1 MLSIFLLAILVLIQ
15 IMLVTTIFK
24 NIKVDPRDPH
34 YKKKE
39 LFIDLTEVGFMTLII
54 YLLALN
60 YLEFT
65 GMTLANSSKWSLILA
80 LLVLLGYFVVNFK
93 SLVEGFKSDK
103 KNGDDLSQYL
113 AGNYPHTVSLDER
126 YKMSTK
132 YPFNYGDIGKAEKY
146 YKELVKI
153 MKVEFDE
160 GISQEKLRVV
170 FQE

>member
-65 GMTLANSSKWSLILA
+65 GMTLALTQVSEFNISINILLDISL
-80 LLVLLGYFVVNFK
+80 
-93 SLVEGFKSDK
+93 
-103 KNGDDLSQYL
+103 
-113 AGNYPHTVSLDER
+113 
-126 YKMSTK
+126 
-132 YPFNYGDIGKAEKY
+132 
-146 YKELVKI
+146 
-153 MKVEFDE
+153 
-160 GISQEKLRVV
+160 
-170 FQE
+170 

>member
-39 LFIDLTEVGFMTLII
+39 LFIDLAEVGFMTLVI
-54 YLLALN
+54 YLLAVN
-60 YLEFT
+60 YLEFI
-65 GMTLANSSKWSLILA
+65 GMSLKKANKWSMLLA
-80 LLVLLGYFVVNFK
+80 LLVIVGYFVVNFK

-113 AGNYPHTVSLDER
+113 AGNFDNSLSLDEI
-126 YKMSTK
+126 YKMSSK
-132 YPFNYGDIGKAEKY
+132 YPFDKDNIGKAEKY
-146 YKELVKI
+146 YQELVKVE
-153 MKVEFDE
+153 KVEFDE
-160 GISQEKLRVV
+160 DISQEKLRVV
-170 FQE
+170 FKE

>member
-1 MLSIFLLAILVLIQ
+1 
-15 IMLVTTIFK
+15 
-24 NIKVDPRDPH
+24 
-34 YKKKE
+34 
-39 LFIDLTEVGFMTLII
+39 MTLII

-93 SLVEGFKSDK
+93 SLVEEGFKNKNK
-103 KNGDDLSQYL
+103 KDISQYL

-170 FQE
+170 FLE